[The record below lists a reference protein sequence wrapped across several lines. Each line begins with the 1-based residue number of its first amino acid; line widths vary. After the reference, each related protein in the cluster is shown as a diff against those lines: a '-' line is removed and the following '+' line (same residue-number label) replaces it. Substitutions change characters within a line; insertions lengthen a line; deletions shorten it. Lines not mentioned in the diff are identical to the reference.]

1 MPAIVTVFQS
11 RLRPEAVAMGYHE
24 VAADIENRAR
34 SMPGFVDFTTFT
46 AGDGQRVSIVVFDSL
61 VSGHVIP
68 QV

>member
-1 MPAIVTVFQS
+1 
-11 RLRPEAVAMGYHE
+11 MGYHE